1 MKSPWHLSVACEHL
15 KQNGM
20 DGPPGARPLSR
31 RGLLLGGAAIAAA
44 TARPAWAQ
52 PTQPTQAPRLPIA
65 DAHSHIGMFR
75 PTWRRLKDR
84 MLESG
89 VTLLAWAVVGDTRW
103 TQRTRLGIEQRA
115 APGPGEQATYLSQRW
130 ASVRQQLAS
139 EGLDYVQVP
148 ADVDAAR
155 AGSPRVVLALEGA
168 GMAEDGLD
176 GLDAGWRAGLRH
188 VQLVHYVR
196 NGLGDIQTTPP
207 VHGTLTELGVQ
218 VIDRCHQLG
227 ILVDL
232 AHSSPASVE
241 RALEVARKPLIWSHS
256 AISLVP
262 QSWREPGNRSRLL
275 EIGLAR
281 RIAAGGGAVGLW
293 ALRDTVHSAP
303 SGYADEILRMIDLL
317 GAEHV
322 MFGSDTEGMGNG
334 AAMAELTD
342 LRDVADELARRGL
355 DEATL
360 RAVCFGNYARCL
372 VQAMQGTS

>member
-1 MKSPWHLSVACEHL
+1 MLVFKPEDLRID
-15 KQNGM
+15 
-20 DGPPGARPLSR
+20 DGIGIKFVGTPGELESME
-31 RGLLLGGAAIAAA
+31 AAI
-44 TARPAWAQ
+44 
-52 PTQPTQAPRLPIA
+52 
-65 DAHSHIGMFR
+65 
-75 PTWRRLKDR
+75 RRHP
-84 MLESG
+84 G
-89 VTLLAWAVVGDTRW
+89 VVALQREEHRGNYNDTNLL
-103 TQRTRLGIEQRA
+103 
-115 APGPGEQATYLSQRW
+115 
-130 ASVRQQLAS
+130 
-139 EGLDYVQVP
+139 
-148 ADVDAAR
+148 VD
-155 AGSPRVVLALEGA
+155 LALPE
-168 GMAEDGLD
+168 
-176 GLDAGWRAGLRH
+176 
-188 VQLVHYVR
+188 
-196 NGLGDIQTTPP
+196 P
-207 VHGTLTELGVQ
+207 
-218 VIDRCHQLG
+218 G

-360 RAVCFGNYARCL
+360 RAVCFVNYARCL